1 MDAERTVR
9 SVITFFPSELEI
21 LQREADEALALR
33 KRAGLGVE
41 SYQEKRLAFAL
52 ELNRGGVF
60 DTVKTRRY
68 AKRIKTELAAKR
80 RKSRKGK
87 DDRAGSNN
95 A

>member
-9 SVITFFPSELEI
+9 SVITFSPAELEL

-33 KRAGLGVE
+33 KGAGLGVE

-60 DTVKTRRY
+60 DTARTRRW
-68 AKRIKTELAAKR
+68 AKKIKKELSHREGAKDAR
-80 RKSRKGK
+80 
-87 DDRAGSNN
+87 N
-95 A
+95 AND